1 MCGIRGG
8 NKQHSFRQ
16 ESFSGGTRD
25 LQVSVMDR
33 IERAAEQ

>member
-16 ESFSGGTRD
+16 EPFSGGTRD
-25 LQVSVMDR
+25 LQVCVVDW